1 MPFILFFKFGLICT
15 TFFFSFLHPLNQVV
29 WHVLIHAI
37 LSMMISGVGLQ
48 AEAWVLLPWAPADIR
63 PNEHKHPHPDEDPLF
78 TLAEIR
84 IQVSIIIFIFA
95 LGFFSSFSVFV
106 AFLAPF
112 SYVVTWRKSSSHW
125 TRVSGMGLPADAH
138 SASQTF
144 QCVHGVHVR
153 RYFDDTNVASL
164 H

>member
-1 MPFILFFKFGLICT
+1 MPCFILFFKFGLICT
-15 TFFFSFLHPLNQVV
+15 TFFFFFAPFKSGGMTRSDSRNSINDDLRSRPSGGG
-29 WHVLIHAI
+29 
-37 LSMMISGVGLQ
+37 LSIASMGTGRHSAKRAQTPSSRRGSSVYIGGDQDSGLYYYFHFCFGL
-48 AEAWVLLPWAPADIR
+48 
-63 PNEHKHPHPDEDPLF
+63 
-78 TLAEIR
+78 
-84 IQVSIIIFIFA
+84 
-95 LGFFSSFSVFV
+95 FSSFFGFCS
-106 AFLAPF
+106 FLAPF